1 MVCSPTPAK
10 VLAQRIVVGVAEFA
24 VASAPQVTLSTYALG
39 SCVGVAAY
47 DPEAQAGGLLHVIL
61 PDSSSSPAKARRQPG
76 MFADTGLPALFA
88 ALAGVRAD
96 RSRLRLFIA
105 GGASP
110 LAGPDT
116 FKIGERNL
124 AAVIRLLDAGGCHL
138 FSCQV
143 GGTINR
149 TLHLNIGTGQ
159 LAIKLP
165 DRTMEFALG

>member
-1 MVCSPTPAK
+1 MVSAPTLTK
-10 VLAQRIVVGVAEFA
+10 VFAQRIVVGVAEFA
-24 VASAPQVTLSTYALG
+24 AASSPQVTLSTYALG
-39 SCVGVAAY
+39 SCIGVAAY
-47 DPEAQAGGLLHVIL
+47 DPETQAGGLLHLIL

-88 ALAGVRAD
+88 ALDGVHAD
-96 RSRLRLFIA
+96 RSRLRLFIV

-110 LAGPDT
+110 LAGSDL
-116 FKIGERNL
+116 FKLGERNL
-124 AAVIRLLDAGGCHL
+124 AAVLRFLEGEGCHQ

-165 DRTMEFALG
+165 DRTLEFALL